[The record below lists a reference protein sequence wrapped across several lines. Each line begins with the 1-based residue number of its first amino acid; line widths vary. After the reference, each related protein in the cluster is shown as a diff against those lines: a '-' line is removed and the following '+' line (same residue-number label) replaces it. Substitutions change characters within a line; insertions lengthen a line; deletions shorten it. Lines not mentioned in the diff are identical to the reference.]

1 MNKLPVIETIRAAYA
16 FTFQHLG
23 SIIGLIWLPM
33 VIVSVAGFFALQN
46 FLGAAI
52 DFQGG
57 SNPAALGPAALMM
70 LAYLAVSLLLYA
82 VMYSGVVQLALG
94 TRQGGTVMHFAL
106 GAEEWRLFRALLAL
120 VGVAVLLLLAAM
132 LTVMVASLA
141 LALAGVRP
149 STAQG
154 NLLMVL
160 AFYGVMVIVLPRFL
174 VPLPA
179 IAVAETGPAVRRAWT
194 LTAGNFPAL
203 LAIAIAV
210 FAPGIM
216 IVQLVAVMTS
226 GGGAAVAAGASE
238 QALIIAAFQQQRA
251 TLPLASGVAFL
262 VAPLTVGLVSG
273 ASVAIWR
280 ALSGST
286 AAPMVEDR

>member
-1 MNKLPVIETIRAAYA
+1 MNRLPVIETIRAAYA
-16 FTFQHLG
+16 FTVQHLG

-33 VIVSVAGFFALQN
+33 VIVSVAGFFTLQN

-70 LAYLAVSLLLYA
+70 LAYLVVSLLLYA

-94 TRQGGTVMHFAL
+94 TRPGGTVMHFAL

-120 VGVAVLLLLAAM
+120 MGVAVMLLLAAM

-149 STAQG
+149 STAQSG
-154 NLLMVL
+154 FLMML
-160 AFYGVMVIVLPRFL
+160 AFYGVLGVVLPRFL

-179 IAVAETGPAVRRAWT
+179 IAVAETGPALRRAWA
-194 LTAGNFPAL
+194 LSAGNYAGL
-203 LAIAIAV
+203 LAIAIAAFV
-210 FAPGIM
+210 PGI
-216 IVQLVAVMTS
+216 LVMQIAEALVP
-226 GGGAAVAAGASE
+226 GGGAIAAGASE
-238 QALIIAAFQQQRA
+238 QAQTIALLQQQRA
-251 TLPLASGVAFL
+251 ALPIASGVAFL

-280 ALSGST
+280 ALSGSA